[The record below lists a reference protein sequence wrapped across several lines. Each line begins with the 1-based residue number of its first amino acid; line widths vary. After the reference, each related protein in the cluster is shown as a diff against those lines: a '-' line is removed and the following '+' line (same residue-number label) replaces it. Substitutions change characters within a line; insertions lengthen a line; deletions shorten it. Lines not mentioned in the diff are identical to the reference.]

1 MIIMHIKRNKIWY
14 ILSKPIKNFFTIT
27 RDTRSQKDQT
37 YQGEIFSSKFLHSK
51 KCLHLKGI

>member
-1 MIIMHIKRNKIWY
+1 MIIMHIKRNKILY

-27 RDTRSQKDQT
+27 RDTRSQRDET
-37 YQGEIFSSKFLHSK
+37 HQGEIFSSKFLHSK